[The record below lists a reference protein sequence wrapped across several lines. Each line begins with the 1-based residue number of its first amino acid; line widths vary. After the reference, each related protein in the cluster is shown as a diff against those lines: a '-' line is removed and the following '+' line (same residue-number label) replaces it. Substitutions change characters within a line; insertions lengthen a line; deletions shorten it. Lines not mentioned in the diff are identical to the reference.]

1 MMIELRRL
9 RYLVTLANRLSYARA
24 AEDLGITQ
32 SALTRAIQSLE
43 REMGLRLFDRDQSG
57 VSLTEAG
64 QRVVEKAETLLANAK
79 DFEHQVKLTASLLEG
94 RLRFGMTPVVM
105 QALLPATIPARLQA
119 APAFVHEG
127 LVRES
132 EALWHLLT
140 AREIEFFV
148 SQDWEVPDTLPT
160 RVDVLGEFPLSL
172 AVRSD
177 HPLLAD
183 PRSAQK
189 FPVLISAYGSKAGQ
203 LPVPL
208 SYAFPGGLHLFEDAT
223 TLSRLTQDSDAIW
236 MTSAFAIAPELATG
250 LLRELPWPA
259 GDSPGSFR
267 VAMYSLER
275 RTLSPAALELRQ
287 AFRGRIQGQIKGER
301 LDLCP

>member
-1 MMIELRRL
+1 MFELRRL
-9 RYLVTLANRLSYARA
+9 RYLVTLAMRLSYARA

-64 QRVVEKAETLLANAK
+64 QRVVDKAEALLANAQ
-79 DFEHQVKLTASLLEG
+79 DFEHQVKLTARRLEG
-94 RLRFGMTPVVM
+94 RVRFGMTPVVM

-127 LVRES
+127 IVRES

-148 SQDWEVPDTLPT
+148 SQDWEMPDSLPM

-172 AVRSD
+172 AVRSG

-183 PRSAQK
+183 PGSDAK
-189 FPVLISAYGSKAGQ
+189 FPVLVSAYGSKAGQ
-203 LPVPL
+203 LPL
-208 SYAFPGGLHLFEDAT
+208 SLRYALPGGLHLFEDAT
-223 TLSRLTQDSDAIW
+223 TLSRLTQNSDAIW
-236 MTSAFAIAPELATG
+236 MTSAFAIAPELASG
-250 LLRELPWPA
+250 SLRDLPWPA
-259 GDSPGSFR
+259 GDPAGSFR
-267 VAMYSLER
+267 VTMYSLER

-287 AFRGRIQGQIKGER
+287 AFRSHIQGQSKGER
-301 LDLCP
+301 FDRSR